1 MSPDKEANMSPEA
14 EKLFQNHIA
23 EFLSKQHGYAVL
35 EQLEIT
41 DREYYFAEDH
51 LMAFIRVTQPEPLA
65 RLESDYGSDAPMEII
80 RALKE
85 QVEKVPLWVI
95 LRKGLDVRGHHF
107 SLHGPKPRSSE
118 SAANRYYVEN
128 RITYKC
134 ELVIDE
140 AKRPDI
146 VLFLN
151 GLPIIIIE
159 LKHEASNQNVYG
171 AVTQFNQRNH
181 ADRIFQLPFL
191 YIAADTS
198 DVKVATDPR
207 REQNF
212 RWYNTGLENQPFTE
226 GEYPVEY
233 LYREVLALD
242 SILDAISFYLVH
254 VPKQDAAGNKP
265 ERPAFSIFPRYHQS
279 RMVRRVAEDVLGHF
293 STSGK
298 LGKKYLINHSAGSGK
313 TLSISWLA
321 DRLHSLYKSGSDE
334 KAVEMVFI
342 LTDRKSL
349 DKNVRDELVN
359 FSHLSGVIKFA
370 KKSHQLAQFIQKRE
384 SIIVTTQQKFVR
396 ILEILEQDES
406 LRQLRVAFLIDEAH
420 RSQEGRMGT
429 AIRTPFRDQPDN
441 EGAEEDKADPAE
453 EMAQI
458 IRAHDYNQLFV
469 AFTATPS
476 NATVQLFGD
485 AFDTYSEVEAIQE
498 GYIVDVAASIVSY
511 ETLYHLQSPIIP
523 TEDEKLY
530 PAGVISKALKNVA
543 FQDEGLIQYK
553 AEVMLRIFD
562 EEVRPQINGRAKA
575 MIVVS
580 SRLAGLS
587 YYNILKEKLREKHE
601 ADPERFNY
609 QVLYAFSDFVHPDTN
624 EVIREVDV
632 NGLGAEELIDDRFK
646 GDDYRIIVV
655 ASKFQ
660 TGFDQPLLAG
670 MFLDKPVYDRNA
682 MQTVSRLNRCH
693 DDKENVVVV
702 DFTNNASAILNAFN
716 KYRKGTPYETSEPDK
731 EQCVELY
738 KEITGYGL
746 YTDVDADE
754 YLKLLQGEMA
764 DTKLQAEVV
773 KWRGRFNAQ
782 FREMDERKAFV
793 YLLAKFVKSFHFLA
807 CFFEYSGEIGRFAA
821 FADFIGPQLIKE
833 GTVSDLMKH
842 IRKVELVKAAVKFQ
856 GVNEIKPQTVK
867 GKSGGTGNGS
877 PPKKVTIGDMLEKLK
892 EQFEISDEEALV
904 IKEVCEEKIA
914 DPIIVGNIRS
924 HRDDENY
931 LRGYYK
937 PQIRASIEASYEERA
952 LYERLVDPK
961 YTDDGSIFDT
971 MAYTVIQTGV
981 EMPAVN

>member
-1 MSPDKEANMSPEA
+1 MGSTVSPEA

-23 EFLSKQHGYAVL
+23 EFLNRRHGYAVL
-35 EQLEIT
+35 EQSEIT
-41 DREYYFAEDH
+41 DPDYYFAEDH
-51 LMAFIRVTQPEPLA
+51 LMAFIRATQPEALA

-85 QVEKVPLWVI
+85 QVEKAPLWVT
-95 LRKGLDVRGHHF
+95 LRNGLTVRGHHF
-107 SLHGPKPRSSE
+107 SLYGPKPRSGE
-118 SAANRYYVEN
+118 SAANRYYAEN

-134 ELVIDE
+134 ELLIDE

-151 GLPIIIIE
+151 GLPIIVIE
-159 LKHEASNQNVYG
+159 LKHEASNQNVHD

-181 ADRIFQLPFL
+181 ADRIFRLPFL
-191 YIAADTS
+191 YIATDTS

-207 REQNF
+207 LEQNF
-212 RWYNTGLENQPFTE
+212 RWYNTGLENRPIHS

-242 SILDAISFYLVH
+242 SILETISFYLVY
-254 VPKQDAAGNKP
+254 VPKQDAVDDKP

-279 RMVRRVAEDVLGHF
+279 RMVRRVADDVLRHF
-293 STSGK
+293 STSGN
-298 LGKKYLINHSAGSGK
+298 LGRKYLINHSAGSGK

-321 DRLHSLYKSGSDE
+321 DRLHSLYKPGGDE

-359 FSHLSGVIKFA
+359 FSHLSGVIRFA
-370 KKSHQLAQFIQKRE
+370 KKSQQLAQFIQKRE

-429 AIRTPFRDQPDN
+429 AIRTPFRPDSIDLPDN
-441 EGAEEDKADPAE
+441 EGAEEDQADPFDA
-453 EMAQI
+453 MAQI
-458 IRAHDYNQLFV
+458 IRAHDHNQLFV

-485 AFDTYSEVEAIQE
+485 AFDTYSEAEAIQE
-498 GYIVDVAASIVSY
+498 GYIIDVAASIISY

-523 TEDEKLY
+523 KEDEKLY

-562 EEVRPQINGRAKA
+562 EEVRPLIEGRAKA
-575 MIVVS
+575 MIVTS

-587 YYNILKEKLREKHE
+587 YFNILREKLREKHE
-601 ADPERFNY
+601 AAPKRFNY
-609 QVLYAFSDFVHPDTN
+609 RVLYAFSDFVHPDTN
-624 EVIREVDV
+624 KVIREVDV
-632 NGLGAEELIDDRFK
+632 NGLGAEELIEDRFK
-646 GDDYRIIVV
+646 RDDYRIMVV

-682 MQTVSRLNRCH
+682 VQTVSRLNRCH

-702 DFTNNASAILNAFN
+702 DFTNNADAILKAFN

-738 KEITGYGL
+738 KEITGYDL
-746 YTDVDADE
+746 FTNVDSDD
-754 YLKLLQGEMA
+754 YLKLLQGEAA
-764 DTKLQAEVV
+764 DARLQAEVV

-782 FREMDERKAFV
+782 FNELDERKAFV
-793 YLLAKFVKSFHFLA
+793 YLLAKFVKSFQFLV
-807 CFFEYSGEIGRFAA
+807 CFFEYPEEIGRFAA
-821 FADFIGPQLIKE
+821 FAEFIGPQLIKQ

-842 IRKVELVKAAVKFQ
+842 IRKVELIKAAVKFQ
-856 GVNEIKPQTVK
+856 GVKEIKPQMVK
-867 GKSGGTGNGS
+867 SKSSGKGGGQ
-877 PPKKVTIGDMLEKLK
+877 PPKKVTIADMIEKLK
-892 EQFEISDEEALV
+892 EQFEISEEEVLV

-914 DPIIVGNIRS
+914 DPVIVGDIQS
-924 HRDDENY
+924 HRDDEHY
-931 LRGYYK
+931 LRDHYK
-937 PQIRASIEASYEERA
+937 PQVRTSIESSYEDRA

-971 MAYTVIQTGV
+971 MAYTVIQAGV
-981 EMPAVN
+981 EMRL